1 LKPKRIICI
10 ILFALLFLT
19 AFPSCGE
26 KDKESETNTVNA
38 FKEKLIK
45 LPDNYSIG
53 PGNSNLAV
61 YGDRVFAD
69 IEKIFKK

>member
-1 LKPKRIICI
+1 MYNPYLRSFFDRVSQ
-10 ILFALLFLT
+10 LRR
-19 AFPSCGE
+19 

-53 PGNSNLAV
+53 PGTILPYTAT
-61 YGDRVFAD
+61 VFSPTS
-69 IEKIFKK
+69 KRF